1 MRDAKTIKKIDFTLL
16 GAVMVLALYGLL
28 VLYGLSSK
36 GETDFF
42 TMQLIWFVIGI
53 VFLAAVSIFSYTQ
66 IKHYIVPIYGGT
78 IALLLL
84 VMVLGK
90 TTQGASRWLQIG
102 FLRVQPSEF
111 AKLIIIIALAA
122 YLSER
127 KGILK
132 RTDLLRSGIIVFVPA
147 FLIFRQPD
155 LGTAIVLTVIWM
167 GAILVSGVKPMHLAV
182 IFLIGLLIIGFVLH
196 FNVLKEYQKNRL
208 TVFINPDQDIK
219 GAGYNLLQSKIAIG
233 SGGFFGKGLF
243 SGSQTNL
250 SFLPAANTDF
260 IFSVLSEKMGFL
272 GATFLI
278 FLYFILLSRAV
289 QIALT
294 SDNYYGS
301 LLALSI
307 ASMWLFQIFVNI
319 GMTIGIMPITGIPLP
334 FMSYGGSALLTNMVA
349 AGILLNIHSRSI
361 K

>member
-1 MRDAKTIKKIDFTLL
+1 MKDAKTLKRIDFTTL
-16 GAVMVLALYGLL
+16 GVVVILAIYGLL
-28 VLYGLSSK
+28 ILFGLGSK
-36 GETDFF
+36 GDSDFF
-42 TMQLIWFVIGI
+42 TMQLIWFLIGLVFLGI
-53 VFLAAVSIFSYTQ
+53 VSVISYTQ
-66 IKHYIVPIYGGT
+66 TKHYIMPIYAGT
-78 IALLLL
+78 VALLLL

-90 TTQGASRWLQIG
+90 TAQGASRWLQIG

-111 AKLIIIIALAA
+111 AKLVIIIALAV

-132 RTDLLRSGIIVFVPA
+132 ATDMVRSGLIVFLPVLLVFA
-147 FLIFRQPD
+147 QPD
-155 LGTAIVLTVIWM
+155 LGTAIVLIVIWL
-167 GAILVSGVKPMHLAV
+167 GAILVSGVKPLHLG
-182 IFLIGLLIIGFVLH
+182 IILLIGILVIGLAIQFNMLH
-196 FNVLKEYQKNRL
+196 DYQINRL
-208 TVFINPDQDIK
+208 LVFINPDLDIK
-219 GAGYNLLQSKIAIG
+219 DAGYNLLQSKIAIG

-260 IFSVLSEKMGFL
+260 IFSVLGEKMGFL
-272 GATFLI
+272 GAFFLV

-289 QIALT
+289 QIALKA
-294 SDNYYGS
+294 DNYYGS

-334 FMSYGGSALLTNMVA
+334 FISYGGSALLTNMVG